1 MQSRKLAD
9 WGRFFSRHLLAKLL
23 KVAEKEPFPIRPTH
37 FNFMAQ
43 NYNHRASRPIP
54 IYSDFVM
61 KTSLS
66 GFFCIFAP

>member
-1 MQSRKLAD
+1 
-9 WGRFFSRHLLAKLL
+9 
-23 KVAEKEPFPIRPTH
+23 
-37 FNFMAQ
+37 MAQ

-66 GFFCIFAP
+66 VFFCGGLGTVLFPPIVKLNVKNGEKRTIPQKMLLL